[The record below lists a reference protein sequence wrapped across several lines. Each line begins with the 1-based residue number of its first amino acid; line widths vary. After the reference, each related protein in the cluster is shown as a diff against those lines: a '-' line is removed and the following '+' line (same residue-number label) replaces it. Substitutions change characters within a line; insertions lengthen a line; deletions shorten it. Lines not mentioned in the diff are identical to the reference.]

1 MACAGPLIL
10 TGVGEVASSTKSSK
24 INRGRHWR
32 EVQGVLRR
40 LMAGS
45 DTLSLFCPWALAAP
59 RCSHSGRTPEAVL
72 SMHGDFSYANCHKE
86 QIEIGLGL
94 PRGLFEGMWTGSGGG
109 ELSAGVAP

>member
-10 TGVGEVASSTKSSK
+10 TGVGEVAPNTKSGK

-72 SMHGDFSYANCHKE
+72 SMHGDAFYMQLSQGNK
-86 QIEIGLGL
+86 LKLVGL
-94 PRGLFEGMWTGSGGG
+94 PRGLFEGMWTGSGGR